1 MVVVACQI
9 EAKLYH
15 FRPVYAGVLLSI
27 PSTSSLVPIIVFE
40 LNNAGVV
47 CIIVESRLKVT
58 TPYGTNNVQ
67 CNWEFL
73 GVVFGQGRKLT
84 SYGGDKKL

>member
-1 MVVVACQI
+1 M
-9 EAKLYH
+9 
-15 FRPVYAGVLLSI
+15 SI
-27 PSTSSLVPIIVFE
+27 PSPSSLVPIIIFE

-47 CIIVESRLKVT
+47 CIIVESWLKVT
-58 TPYGTNNVQ
+58 TPDGTSNLQ
-67 CNWEFL
+67 CNWELFL